1 MNQQLDKPNY
11 MKLRFGDVFK
21 AVAQKE
27 PLTKSAV
34 VLPCPMHRP
43 IREYLQ
49 LKAGPAVELP
59 PPQDPFQV
67 PEIRWCPP
75 LQPPFYLAQPFIQA
89 HRRLWQG
96 HSPQRR
102 KTL

>member
-1 MNQQLDKPNY
+1 
-11 MKLRFGDVFK
+11 MKD
-21 AVAQKE
+21 

-34 VLPCPMHRP
+34 VLPCSVHRP
-43 IREYLQ
+43 VREYLQ

-59 PPQDPFQV
+59 PPQDSFKV
-67 PEIRWCPP
+67 PEIRWSPP
-75 LQPPFYLAQPFIQA
+75 LQPPFDLAQPFIQA

-96 HSPQRR
+96 HRPERR